1 MIFPWS
7 CHVCAKQFDKYAG
20 GICAKCKKSTCLK
33 HLKLV
38 GYVKDQ
44 GPARTEQ
51 ITCVNCVRGWGSID
65 AVEEKFFFKDRLGA
79 PSGTLKRRPAG
90 FTIRPYEFCSPKYR

>member
-1 MIFPWS
+1 MIIPWS

-33 HLKLV
+33 HLKLF

-44 GPARTEQ
+44 GPAKTSRLL
-51 ITCVNCVRGWGSID
+51 VSI
-65 AVEEKFFFKDRLGA
+65 ASALG
-79 PSGTLKRRPAG
+79 
-90 FTIRPYEFCSPKYR
+90 KYGRS

>member
-1 MIFPWS
+1 MIIPWS

-44 GPARTEQ
+44 GPAKSEQ
-51 ITCVNCVRGWGSID
+51 ITCVDCINPGEVWPQLRRSFFSKSAWVR
-65 AVEEKFFFKDRLGA
+65 RLG
-79 PSGTLKRRPAG
+79 L
-90 FTIRPYEFCSPKYR
+90 